1 MEIKM
6 LDRPLFLAFL
16 FVVGIIWIAVTVVI
30 MHP

>member
-6 LDRPLFLAFL
+6 LYHPLFLAFL
-16 FVVGIIWIAVTVVI
+16 LVVGIIWIVTTVVI